1 VTERLLDPWHC
12 TLDDFASA
20 DAPMRRCLGLARAA
34 AQTELPVLILGESGT
49 GKTLLARA
57 IHNSSKRS
65 SAAFVSFNAAALS
78 DTLLDRLRAAA
89 GGRRPP
95 RLGHAPAA
103 GRVHGNRPLPEGS
116 VRLAICNVVAEF

>member
-1 VTERLLDPWHC
+1 MSERLLDPWHC

-20 DAPMRRCLGLARAA
+20 DAPMRRCLDLARAA

-57 IHNSSKRS
+57 VHNSSKRS

-78 DTLLDRLRAAA
+78 DTLLDSQLF
-89 GGRRPP
+89 
-95 RLGHAPAA
+95 GHDKGAFTGAQIA
-103 GRVHGNRPLPEGS
+103 VKG
-116 VRLAICNVVAEF
+116 